1 MSDSEHTQPL
11 TLGERDLTIADIVAV
26 GREFRPVTLSEKAKQ
41 RVELSRA
48 VVEELLQHDVKV
60 YGITTGFASLRDQ
73 RIAGADAGQL
83 STNLIKSHST
93 GVGAPFDEDIVRGAM
108 LVRAHTLAH
117 GYSGVRVEM
126 LQVLLDMLNTRVY
139 PFVPQKGSVGSSG
152 DLAPLSHLFLIAIG
166 DPEALVYRRQ
176 NQDVVAGYVTDARET
191 DFVALRDLP
200 QSALPFT
207 PITLQAK
214 EGLGANNGAVFSAVV
229 TALATY
235 DSQRLLEVEELV
247 AALSFEAL
255 QAVPDCLHES
265 IVGARPHPGHKESAA
280 RLRTA
285 LKDSQLVPEDK
296 AASLNMAHYN
306 CALMKLHHL
315 IAENTDIAQL
325 SELHHIMADTQEALC
340 KNHND
345 HESCASRFQPLLD
358 QWRLLLGWGAPAK
371 TETLP
376 VGLLEQLATICT
388 QHVAHILRSP
398 ADPDVQDNYS
408 FRATPTVL
416 GSARQALNHTLDVI
430 SVEINSVTDN
440 PIILLDDI
448 LAKVG
453 ARNMSVSVFRDWL
466 SDNWQTAVGFVK
478 SAANFHGEPI
488 GVAADYLALAMAEAG
503 NISERRL
510 AVLLDSDHSKGLP
523 SYLIWEPGLNS
534 GLMLTQY
541 TAASLVTENKTLATP
556 ASVDSIPTGESCEDH
571 NSMSTLASRKLAQIV
586 GNVKAIVALET
597 LAAYQAVQF
606 RKPMRLGE
614 RTARFE
620 THISAQIE
628 DTLFRASDVANA
640 TEMKDALKHIGL
652 SGATLD
658 SIHPC
663 IIRDISI
670 RPLIQEFLA
679 LIDSPE
685 VIALAG
691 SLT

>member
-1 MSDSEHTQPL
+1 MSDSEHTRPL
-11 TLGERDLTIADIVAV
+11 ILGEQDLTIEDIVAV
-26 GREFRPVTLSEKAKQ
+26 AREFRPVALSGKAKE
-41 RVELSRA
+41 RVALSRA

-73 RIAGADAGQL
+73 RIAAADAGQL

-93 GVGAPFDEDIVRGAM
+93 GVGEPFDEDVVRGAM

-126 LQVLLDMLNTRVY
+126 VQVLLDMLNARVY

-152 DLAPLSHLFLIAIG
+152 DLAPLSHLFLLAID
-166 DPEALVYRRQ
+166 DPEALVYQRRSEAVS
-176 NQDVVAGYVTDARET
+176 DSYVTDARES

-200 QSALPFT
+200 ESALPFT

-229 TALATY
+229 TALAAY
-235 DSQRLLEVEELV
+235 DSQNLLAVEELV

-255 QAVPDCLHES
+255 QAVPDCLHQS
-265 IVGARPHPGHKESAA
+265 IVGARPHPGHKESAEHI
-280 RLRTA
+280 RTA
-285 LKDSQLVPEDK
+285 LKGSQLVPEDK
-296 AASLNMAHYN
+296 AASLNMAHFN
-306 CALMKLHHL
+306 CALMKLHRL
-315 IAENTDIAQL
+315 TTEAPDDINTASL
-325 SELHHIMADTQEALC
+325 TKLHQSMADTQAALC
-340 KNHND
+340 ERHDD
-345 HESCASRFQPLLD
+345 HESCASHFQPILD
-358 QWRLLLGWGAPAK
+358 NWRTALGWESAINSA
-371 TETLP
+371 TLP
-376 VGLLEQLATICT
+376 VALLEQLAAIYT
-388 QHVAHILRSP
+388 QHIAHILRSP
-398 ADPDVQDNYS
+398 DDPDVQDNYS

-416 GSARQALNHTLDVI
+416 GSARQALNHTLDVVGI
-430 SVEINSVTDN
+430 EINSVTDN

-448 LAKVG
+448 LAKAG
-453 ARNMSVSVFRDWL
+453 KSGDNVSNFQTWL
-466 SDNWQTAVGFVK
+466 SKNWQTAAGHVK

-571 NSMSTLASRKLAQIV
+571 NSMSTLASRKLSQIV
-586 GNVKAIVALET
+586 ENVKAIVALEA

-614 RTARFE
+614 KTAQLE
-620 THISAQIE
+620 MHISTQIA
-628 DTLFRASDVANA
+628 DTLFRVSDVANL
-640 TEMKDALKHIGL
+640 TEMKHALKAIGL
-652 SGATLD
+652 ADAALD
-658 SIHPC
+658 NIQPC
-663 IIRDISI
+663 IIRDVSI
-670 RPLIQEFLA
+670 RPVIQRFIT

-685 VIALAG
+685 VITLAQ
-691 SLT
+691 